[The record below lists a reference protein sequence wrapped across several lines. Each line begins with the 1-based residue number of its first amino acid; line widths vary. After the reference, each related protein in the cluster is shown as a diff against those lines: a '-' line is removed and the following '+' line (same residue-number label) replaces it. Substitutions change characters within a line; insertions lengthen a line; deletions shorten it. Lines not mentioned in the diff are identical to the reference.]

1 MFSYFL
7 NPNRLLLSAFL
18 LLMCSLF
25 VIPISRFDIH
35 LSFLTFTAF
44 YFIAYFKVKKNGI
57 EFYAEKIRENKKL
70 LMTIFTYTIIII
82 LFDLYRV
89 KSYDENSTVIIHVLL
104 LTPLEILSILFFY
117 KVFFKK

>member
-25 VIPISRFDIH
+25 VVPISRVDIH

-57 EFYAEKIRENKKL
+57 EFYAEKIRVNKNL
-70 LMTIFTYTIIII
+70 LITIFTYTIIII

-89 KSYDENSTVIIHVLL
+89 KSYDENTTVIIHVLFL
-104 LTPLEILSILFFY
+104 APLEILSIVFFQ
-117 KVFFKK
+117 KVFIKK